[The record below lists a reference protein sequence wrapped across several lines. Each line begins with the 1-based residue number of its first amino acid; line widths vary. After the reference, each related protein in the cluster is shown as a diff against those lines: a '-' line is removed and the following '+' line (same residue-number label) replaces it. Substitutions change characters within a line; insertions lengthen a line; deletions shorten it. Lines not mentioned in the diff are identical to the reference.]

1 MQQGQIVSL
10 EISDLAD
17 SGDGVGRYQDFVV
30 FVPNTVPGDRIAARL
45 LHVKSNLAYAQIEQI
60 IAPSRDR
67 VRPGCIVADKCGGC
81 QWQAVSYPRQLD
93 AKQNQV
99 IQALHRIGGFS
110 LEEIAAVMQPMIGAE
125 STLGYRNKVTY
136 PLEGDRSGK
145 VKAGYYQ
152 KGSHKIVNLNQ
163 CPVQDNR
170 LDPLLAEVKQDIQ
183 ALGGSIYDE
192 QKHTGLLRHLGFRIG
207 RHTGEILLTLIATEW
222 EIPGLAAQA
231 KIWMSRYPQLV
242 GVLLNRNPDRTNAI
256 FGKETR
262 CLAGRDYLEE
272 IFAGLR
278 FQLRADTFFQV
289 YTEQAEKML
298 AVIQQE
304 LKLTG
309 TEILLDA
316 YAGVGT
322 LTLPLARQVKQAIA
336 LEVQPQATA
345 QAEINAAINQID
357 NVKFYTGKVEHLLSQ
372 SDDLDELKMYGQP
385 DIVLLD
391 PPRKG
396 CHGDA
401 IAHLRD
407 RRPQRLVYVSCNPTT
422 LARDLK
428 QLCVDRIYCLTKLQ
442 MLDFFPQTAHV
453 ESVAF
458 LTAN

>member
-1 MQQGQIVSL
+1 MQQGQIITL
-10 EISDLAD
+10 EIADLAD
-17 SGDGVGRYQDFVV
+17 SGDGVGRDRDFVV
-30 FVPNTVPGDRIAARL
+30 FVPNTVPGDRIEARL
-45 LHVKSNLAYAQIEQI
+45 LHVKANLAHARLERI
-60 IAPSRDR
+60 IVPSPDR
-67 VRPGCIVADKCGGC
+67 VRSSCIVADKCGGC

-110 LEEIAAVMQPMIGAE
+110 LEEIAPAIRPIIGAE

-152 KGSHKIVNLNQ
+152 KGSHRIVNLNQ
-163 CPVQDNR
+163 CPVQDSR
-170 LDPLLAEVKQDIQ
+170 LDPLLAEIKQDLQ
-183 ALGGSIYDE
+183 SLGCSIYDE

-207 RHTGEILLTLIATEW
+207 RHTGEILLVLIATEW
-222 EIPGLAAQA
+222 QIPGLAAQA
-231 KIWMSRYPQLV
+231 KIWMARYPQLV
-242 GVLLNRNPDRTNAI
+242 GVLLNRNGDRTNAI
-256 FGKETR
+256 LGQETR
-262 CLAGRDYLEE
+262 CLVGRDYLEE
-272 IFAGLR
+272 IFAGVR

-309 TEILLDA
+309 TETLVDA
-316 YAGVGT
+316 YAGIGT
-322 LTLPLARQVKQAIA
+322 LTLPLALKVKHAIA
-336 LEVQPQATA
+336 IEIQSQATV
-345 QAEINAAINQID
+345 QAEINAATNRIT
-357 NVKFYTGKVEHLLSQ
+357 NVKFYTGKVEQLLSQ
-372 SDDLDELKMYGQP
+372 PDLQMYGQP
-385 DIVLLD
+385 DIVLID

-396 CHGDA
+396 CHSDA
-401 IAHLRD
+401 IGHLRNL
-407 RRPQRLVYVSCNPTT
+407 RPHRLVYVSCNPATM
-422 LARDLK
+422 ARDLK
-428 QLCVDRIYCLTKLQ
+428 QLCVDSIYCLTYLQ